1 MILMII
7 IIKPNSRQIEPPY
20 FLPPA
25 AWPARRAKVWNVT
38 ACTMRSGEKST
49 AMTTPKLRPSEEP
62 EDSAFFSA
70 FGASAFG
77 ASAFLEPKDGTLKD
91 GNDGALK
98 DGMDGALMD
107 GADGAANDFAG
118 FAGLEF
124 ALACC
129 AAKSS
134 AATSDAAATWVTSIA
149 AFAIGVAAIVSA
161 STAAQACSLEFARA
175 TPEERRA
182 SPRAA
187 RATAVVFVVVETRAI
202 MFVSCERALVR
213 GADA

>member
-1 MILMII
+1 M
-7 IIKPNSRQIEPPY
+7 
-20 FLPPA
+20 
-25 AWPARRAKVWNVT
+25 T
-38 ACTMRSGEKST
+38 A
-49 AMTTPKLRPSEEP
+49 PKLRPSEEP

-77 ASAFLEPKDGTLKD
+77 ASAFLEPKDGSDGALKD
-91 GNDGALK
+91 GKDGALK

-107 GADGAANDFAG
+107 GADGAAKDFAG

-134 AATSDAAATWVTSIA
+134 AATSDEAATWVTSTA

-161 STAAQACSLEFARA
+161 STAAHVCSLEFARA

-202 MFVSCERALVR
+202 MSSVRACVR
-213 GADA
+213 P

>member
-7 IIKPNSRQIEPPY
+7 MSKPNSRQIEPPY
-20 FLPPA
+20 FLPA
-25 AWPARRAKVWNVT
+25 AWPAKRAKVWKVT
-38 ACTMRSGEKST
+38 ACTTRSGEKST

-70 FGASAFG
+70 FGAAAFG
-77 ASAFLEPKDGTLKD
+77 ASAFLEPKDGSDGALKD
-91 GNDGALK
+91 GKDGALK
-98 DGMDGALMD
+98 DGMDGAD
-107 GADGAANDFAG
+107 GDAKDFAG
-118 FAGLEF
+118 FTGFEF

-134 AATSDAAATWVTSIA
+134 AATSDEAATWVTSTA

-161 STAAQACSLEFARA
+161 STVAHACSLELARA
-175 TPEERRA
+175 TPEVRRA

-187 RATAVVFVVVETRAI
+187 RATAVVFVVETRAI
-202 MFVSCERALVR
+202 ILQCPWV
-213 GADA
+213 